1 METKEAEGD
10 KNMFHFI
17 KINIFG
23 DSGVGKSTFI
33 SVLKDKNFEIQN
45 KSDNSLDD
53 SIEISENLVEQ
64 KVEKVIVQTSDNKN
78 IPFLIYET
86 NLNYFDTIKANL
98 DTLLIQTECIIII
111 WDNSNSNTFQNIPN
125 FVMAII
131 SMIKENK
138 IGFIKIYLIQNKANL
153 EFDIS
158 KEGESEDKI
167 IEKIEELKGK
177 YKNIINKKISNKDE
191 IQFLLNDIAKY
202 NNSENLISINIM
214 NKIKLPHPLRPTKNI
229 KNTQFLK
236 LINICLIGDSNT
248 GKSTFLKYL
257 IGEFKDNKKV
267 YESNYL
273 IQVDYENVIIKIT
286 DAPGKILNEAI
297 FETIYKKCYGF
308 LLFFDVTNEN
318 SFKSLEKWMNKVKCK
333 SNGDIIIVANK
344 IDDRNNR
351 KILKGKIKE
360 NTKKYKYFECSSVH
374 GINVNEIFN
383 EIVYA
388 AYDSFHIH
396 GSDSCS
402 RLDESFLK
410 SKKSSENNRCCQ

>member
-1 METKEAEGD
+1 MESLGLEDD
-10 KNMFHFI
+10 KNLFHFI
-17 KINIFG
+17 KLNIFG
-23 DSGVGKSTFI
+23 DSGGGKSTFI

-138 IGFIKIYLIQNKANL
+138 IGFIKIYLIQNKSNL

-177 YKNIINKKISNKDE
+177 YKNIINKKISNV
-191 IQFLLNDIAKY
+191 
-202 NNSENLISINIM
+202 NI
-214 NKIKLPHPLRPTKNI
+214 
-229 KNTQFLK
+229 
-236 LINICLIGDSNT
+236 
-248 GKSTFLKYL
+248 
-257 IGEFKDNKKV
+257 
-267 YESNYL
+267 
-273 IQVDYENVIIKIT
+273 
-286 DAPGKILNEAI
+286 
-297 FETIYKKCYGF
+297 
-308 LLFFDVTNEN
+308 LLF
-318 SFKSLEKWMNKVKCK
+318 
-333 SNGDIIIVANK
+333 
-344 IDDRNNR
+344 
-351 KILKGKIKE
+351 
-360 NTKKYKYFECSSVH
+360 
-374 GINVNEIFN
+374 
-383 EIVYA
+383 
-388 AYDSFHIH
+388 
-396 GSDSCS
+396 
-402 RLDESFLK
+402 
-410 SKKSSENNRCCQ
+410 

>member
-177 YKNIINKKISNKDE
+177 YKNIINKKISNK
-191 IQFLLNDIAKY
+191 Y
-202 NNSENLISINIM
+202 
-214 NKIKLPHPLRPTKNI
+214 
-229 KNTQFLK
+229 
-236 LINICLIGDSNT
+236 
-248 GKSTFLKYL
+248 
-257 IGEFKDNKKV
+257 
-267 YESNYL
+267 
-273 IQVDYENVIIKIT
+273 
-286 DAPGKILNEAI
+286 
-297 FETIYKKCYGF
+297 
-308 LLFFDVTNEN
+308 
-318 SFKSLEKWMNKVKCK
+318 
-333 SNGDIIIVANK
+333 
-344 IDDRNNR
+344 
-351 KILKGKIKE
+351 
-360 NTKKYKYFECSSVH
+360 
-374 GINVNEIFN
+374 
-383 EIVYA
+383 
-388 AYDSFHIH
+388 
-396 GSDSCS
+396 
-402 RLDESFLK
+402 
-410 SKKSSENNRCCQ
+410 

>member
-17 KINIFG
+17 KINFFG

-125 FVMAII
+125 FVKAII

-138 IGFIKIYLIQNKANL
+138 LGNINIFLIQNKANL

-158 KEGESEDKI
+158 KEGESEKEIIQKI
-167 IEKIEELKGK
+167 SELKRQ
-177 YKNIINKKISNKDE
+177 YENIFDKKISNKNDM
-191 IQFLLNDIAKY
+191 ISLLYDIDKRY
-202 NNSENLISINIM
+202 NTENIKMKLV
-214 NKIKLPHPLRPTKNI
+214 KIPHPLTI
-229 KNTQFLK
+229 KNGNIGNVRKELK
-236 LINICLIGDSNT
+236 IINICLIGDSKT
-248 GKSTFLKYL
+248 GKTTFLKE
-257 IGEFKDNKKV
+257 IEFDIEDNQK
-267 YESNYL
+267 EIEINYVVE
-273 IQVDYENVIIKIT
+273 IEDYEFIIKISDT
-286 DAPGKILNEAI
+286 SGNLLNKNFI
-297 FETIYKKCYGF
+297 DTIYKGCGGF
-308 LLFFDVTNEN
+308 LLFFDVTDKETFN
-318 SFKSLEKWMNKVKCK
+318 SLQNWERDIKNK
-333 SNGDIIIVANK
+333 SNGEIIIIANK
-344 IDDRNNR
+344 IDERTKRVVD
-351 KILKGKIKE
+351 KGTISQ
-360 NTKKYKYFECSSVH
+360 KYKNYFECSCTD

-383 EIVYA
+383 EIALIAHNEVIINRTR
-388 AYDSFHIH
+388 SFHLCNQIIDELSKSGNNDKS
-396 GSDSCS
+396 GS
-402 RLDESFLK
+402 
-410 SKKSSENNRCCQ
+410 CCK